1 MDGEGGR
8 HVPRVRHYAPVMP
21 RGYMEGP
28 AAEEAARAKDEPPA
42 PDVYP
47 AVYGC
52 TTDDPEP
59 HFLGWLGQ
67 VDPDELFASGA
78 AWGVTVRRVAVAE

>member
-1 MDGEGGR
+1 
-8 HVPRVRHYAPVMP
+8 MP

-28 AAEEAARAKDEPPA
+28 AAEEAERRLEELERGVTDEPA
-42 PDVYP
+42 PDLQA

-52 TTDDPEP
+52 TEDDPEP
-59 HFLGWLGQ
+59 HFLGRLGE

-78 AWGVTVRRVAVAE
+78 AWGVTVRRTAAGS

>member
-1 MDGEGGR
+1 
-8 HVPRVRHYAPVMP
+8 MP

-28 AAEEAARAKDEPPA
+28 AAEEAERRAEKAASAKDEPPA
-42 PDVYP
+42 TETHA

-52 TTDDPEP
+52 TADDPEP

-67 VDPDELFASGA
+67 VDPDELFATGA
-78 AWGVTVRRVAVAE
+78 AWGVTVRCVAAVE

>member
-1 MDGEGGR
+1 
-8 HVPRVRHYAPVMP
+8 MP

-28 AAEEAARAKDEPPA
+28 AAEEAERRAEEAARPKNESPA
-42 PDVYP
+42 PDVHA

-52 TTDDPEP
+52 TADDPEP

-67 VDPDELFASGA
+67 VDPDELFAAGS
-78 AWGVTVRRVAVAE
+78 AWGVTVRRVAVAD